1 MSIENLL
8 NQDFISE
15 LETDLDDNI
24 FLRFMYIRGM
34 PTIAAINALITDFT
48 ISLLSDLF
56 RNLDAYVF

>member
-15 LETDLDDNI
+15 LETDLDDDI

-34 PTIAAINALITDFT
+34 PTIAAINALIIDIS

-56 RNLDAYVF
+56 RNLDAYAF